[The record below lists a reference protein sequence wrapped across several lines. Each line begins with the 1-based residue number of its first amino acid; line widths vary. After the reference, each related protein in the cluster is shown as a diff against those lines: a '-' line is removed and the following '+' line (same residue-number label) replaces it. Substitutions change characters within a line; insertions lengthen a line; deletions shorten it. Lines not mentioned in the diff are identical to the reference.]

1 MLKRIEWLIVVLA
14 AVTLL
19 GGNVFLLRGSWGGWV
34 MVAGSVLLVLMLA
47 LVIRQR
53 RRGSR

>member
-1 MLKRIEWLIVVLA
+1 MPRRIEWLTVVLA
-14 AVTLL
+14 AVMLL
-19 GGNVFLLRGSWGGWV
+19 GSNVFLLRGSWGGWV
-34 MVAGSVLLVLMLA
+34 MLAASVLPVAMLT

>member
-34 MVAGSVLLVLMLA
+34 MVAGSVLLVVTLA

-53 RRGSR
+53 LRGSR